1 MPSNIVIFAS
11 GSGSNAENII
21 RYFDNHPTVK
31 VSAVFTNNRQAGV
44 INKALNAGVAV
55 QIFNKADFTTTDK
68 IIDMVNQYN
77 PSIIVLAGFLLLVP
91 RNFIQAFDNK
101 IINLHPSLL
110 PKYGGKGM
118 YGHYVHEAVLNAG
131 ETESGITIHKVNAE
145 FDKGEIVFQA
155 TCAINEN
162 DSVETLAAKIHLLE
176 HEHLPPVIEKLLN
189 E

>member
-1 MPSNIVIFAS
+1 MSANIVIFAS
-11 GSGSNAENII
+11 GSGSNAENIM
-21 RYFDNHPTVK
+21 RYFKGHPSIRV
-31 VSAVFTNNRQAGV
+31 VAVFTNNKQAGV
-44 INKALNAGVAV
+44 IDRALNAGVAV

-68 IIDMVNQYN
+68 VIELVNQYK
-77 PSIIVLAGFLLLVP
+77 PSLVVLAGFLLLVP
-91 RNFIQAFDNK
+91 SDFIRAFDNK

-118 YGHYVHEAVLNAG
+118 YGHFVHDAVLNAG

-155 TCAINEN
+155 KCPINEN
-162 DSVETLAAKIHLLE
+162 DTVESLASKIHMLE
-176 HEHLPPVIEKLLN
+176 HEYLPQVIEKLLN